1 MDPSSQQ
8 NTRQRPDGHEATIRS
23 VVDFAHEVRLQLHD
37 ERVIF
42 GSVTSSRN
50 AEIGSFRIRPWG
62 LTELQT
68 IKFGDVSV
76 AAPVKHM
83 VWERYRGIAV
93 AQKAGIFTMARSSD
107 R

>member
-1 MDPSSQQ
+1 MDPSSQ
-8 NTRQRPDGHEATIRS
+8 NTRQRADGHEALIRS

-42 GSVTSSRN
+42 GSVTSARN
-50 AEIGSFRIRPWG
+50 TEIGSFRIRPWG
-62 LTELQT
+62 LTEMQT

-83 VWERYRGIAV
+83 VWERYRGIAG